1 MKGINETSK
10 IDPSVEA
17 AASKRRISK
26 SLGAE
31 DAFQIMMQISKYQL
45 HIV

>member
-10 IDPSVEA
+10 IDPSGEA
-17 AASKRRISK
+17 TASKRRISK
-26 SLGAE
+26 SLGAGN
-31 DAFQIMMQISKYQL
+31 DFQIMMQISKYQL